1 MLLLRKKGKQKMIQ
15 SMLETNN
22 EGVGGVTGTTGQ
34 RQHARVQRGSV
45 MGRMNRRRVDLFDL
59 VDTCDV

>member
-1 MLLLRKKGKQKMIQ
+1 MIQ

-34 RQHARVQRGSV
+34 RQYARIQTGSV